1 MAPATEELIGRIN
14 AVDVAALE
22 AAALALDTAAEQMA
36 NHARQV
42 TGIVSATIPHWR
54 GDAVGAWIEYFTVPT
69 ANLRMA
75 VWPLREMAAALR
87 ELAVEAE
94 RARGSIAAAQ
104 DELRALYIDPT
115 DLGARLRADSL
126 IEGSASSYHAA
137 EQRIREKLWRIGDIA
152 PYPLPAPAP
161 PPLPPPRGSFWEQ
174 LLAPPP
180 PMYTWGAGEDGQPYG
195 LDEDGI
201 HVPSYRGD
209 PLEMEVEEAG
219 LGGLLRL
226 IPRVAGRLPAN
237 PTFTQVVKAFADDVV
252 KSRKW
257 STGAI
262 RKHIEEWHGLP
273 RSSSLTPQM
282 EKDFLEM
289 VSRAA
294 ASKTRV
300 YDSFLEG
307 RPTLA
312 KLHRDP
318 ATRKW
323 LVVHFYRDT
332 GEFASAFVPSRA
344 AVDALL
350 RQAATRR

>member
-1 MAPATEELIGRIN
+1 MAPATDELIGRIN
-14 AVDVAALE
+14 AVDVGALE
-22 AAALALDTAAEQMA
+22 AAARALDAAAERMGD
-36 NHARQV
+36 HARQV
-42 TGIVSATIPHWR
+42 TGIVSATIPHWT
-54 GDAVGAWIEYFTVPT
+54 GAGAGAWVDYFTRPT

-75 VWPLREMAAALR
+75 VWPLHEMAAALR

-94 RARGSIAAAQ
+94 RARSGIAGAQ
-104 DELRALYIDPT
+104 DEFRAIYMDPT
-115 DLGARLRADSL
+115 DLGARLRAEAL
-126 IEGSASSYHAA
+126 IQGAASSYHAA
-137 EQRIREKLWRIGDIA
+137 EQRIREKLWRIGDLA

-161 PPLPPPRGSFWEQ
+161 PPPRPRPGSFWEA

-180 PMYTWGAGEDGQPYG
+180 PIYGWGLDQNHQPYG
-195 LDEDGI
+195 LDEDGN
-201 HVPSYRGD
+201 HVAPYRGD
-209 PLEMEVEEAG
+209 YLEFEVQEAG
-219 LGGLLRL
+219 VGGLLRL

-237 PTFTQVVKAFADDVV
+237 PTFKQVAKAFADDIV

-257 STGAI
+257 SSGAI

-282 EKDFLEM
+282 EKDFLDM

-318 ATRKW
+318 GTRKW
-323 LVVHFYRDT
+323 LVVHFYKDT
-332 GEFASAFVPSRA
+332 GEFASAFVPSKA

-350 RQAATRR
+350 RQAATRG